1 MYPHSLTLDLI
12 RKDVELKSLLA
23 EFEGRKTGLEKN
35 HMEFARER
43 EQELLNM
50 RQVVDRESK
59 MRLEQNREVCSA
71 LCLLFFV
78 MPCFHHSGDLAHLHY
93 KFNHHNT
100 IMRTPFPPT
109 SSSRASVAFSRPRRV
124 R

>member
-1 MYPHSLTLDLI
+1 MHALLAHPFIHMHPPRRLTLDLI

-59 MRLEQNREVCSA
+59 MRLEQSREVCSGSGS
-71 LCLLFFV
+71 FFV
-78 MPCFHHSGDLAHLHY
+78 PHVS
-93 KFNHHNT
+93 T
-100 IMRTPFPPT
+100 
-109 SSSRASVAFSRPRRV
+109 
-124 R
+124 

>member
-1 MYPHSLTLDLI
+1 M
-12 RKDVELKSLLA
+12 LA

-59 MRLEQNREVCSA
+59 MRLEQNREVCDA
-71 LCLLFFV
+71 LRLDFSSFNV
-78 MPCFHHSGDLAHLHY
+78 SIIRTLALKPTSTSQQYTH
-93 KFNHHNT
+93 
-100 IMRTPFPPT
+100 PFPFF
-109 SSSRASVAFSRPRRV
+109 SSSRASVARSRPRRA